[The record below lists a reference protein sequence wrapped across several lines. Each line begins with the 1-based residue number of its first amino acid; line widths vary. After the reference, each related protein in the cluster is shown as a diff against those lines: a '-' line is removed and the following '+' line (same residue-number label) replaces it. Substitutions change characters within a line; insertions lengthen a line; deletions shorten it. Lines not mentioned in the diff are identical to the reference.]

1 MLLRLLLCL
10 QSRSLANE
18 HAMRIFHPT
27 HLKMKPSQTNIRNSA
42 TISSASRAKATA
54 MSCETAVTND
64 SITRNFLIGR
74 SKMYV
79 IVCSLA
85 HQRLLTLFQTLGNSD
100 IHNPPDAIAFD
111 RRAKR
116 ARISS
121 ASRNE
126 IHVHNHFDSAKFGG
140 SMLGNQATVN
150 TKFDGSSSP
159 VPPPPSSSVSTSPA
173 PSFDMEHM
181 SPSVPVDLQ
190 EISLDDLVHDL
201 DKSYSTSIYSA
212 MLSALTDAGIQTAKV
227 LTSRSIKDIV
237 MWTGL
242 PLENVV
248 VLHEYA
254 I

>member
-1 MLLRLLLCL
+1 MLYEMAL
-10 QSRSLANE
+10 
-18 HAMRIFHPT
+18 
-27 HLKMKPSQTNIRNSA
+27 
-42 TISSASRAKATA
+42 
-54 MSCETAVTND
+54 TND
-64 SITRNFLIGR
+64 SITRSFLIGQ

-116 ARISS
+116 ARISP

-150 TKFDGSSSP
+150 TKFNRSSSP

-173 PSFDMEHM
+173 PSFDMEHTPF
-181 SPSVPVDLQ
+181 SLPVDLQ

-212 MLSALTDAGIQTAKV
+212 MSSALTDAGIQTAKV

-254 I
+254 IRRITLDHIGDREIVIAQPPRDEGSTSESEVDSEVVDSSDVDGSVA